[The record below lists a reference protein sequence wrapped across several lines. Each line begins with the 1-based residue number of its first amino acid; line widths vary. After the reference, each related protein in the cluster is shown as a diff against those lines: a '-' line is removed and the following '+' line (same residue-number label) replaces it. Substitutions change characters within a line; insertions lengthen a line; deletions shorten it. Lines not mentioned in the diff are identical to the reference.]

1 MPAKT
6 SVSVG
11 PTTVGGAGLA
21 AVALG
26 GALLM
31 YLTGDHTAQQVTSIE
46 VAAGGLVSALMV
58 LGGRYAQAHKKIG
71 VLGTILP
78 PAEAVLGEIKQYDP
92 GVPAQVEAFVKSEIA
107 KVEDRLTNEDPAP
120 DVSGLEVSSAT
131 PTLGGQE
138 ALKVQYPVPTGTVS
152 SLPAT
157 HPENS

>member
-1 MPAKT
+1 MSAKT
-6 SVSVG
+6 SVPVG
-11 PTTVGGAGLA
+11 PTTYGGVGLA

-26 GALLM
+26 SALVM
-31 YLTGDHTAQQVTSIE
+31 YLTGDQTAQQVTSIE
-46 VAAGGLVSALMV
+46 VAAGGLLSAIVVM
-58 LGGRYAQAHKKIG
+58 GGRYIQAHKKIG
-71 VLGTILP
+71 VLDTILP

-92 GVPAQVEAFVKSEIA
+92 GVTAQVEAFVKSEVA
-107 KVEDRLTNEDPAP
+107 KVEEKLTNEDPAP

-138 ALKVQYPVPTGTVS
+138 ALKVQYAVPTGTVS